1 MNDDLDAMGPIDYL
15 VVAFPGNRMT
25 GEGMPL
31 LIDLRADPFER
42 TPEES
47 FGYPQWLAERM
58 FFMVPAQV
66 TVKKFVDTLK
76 DFPPR
81 QKSASWSLDAVLAA
95 ATQAGGAA
103 K

>member
-1 MNDDLDAMGPIDYL
+1 
-15 VVAFPGNRMT
+15 
-25 GEGMPL
+25 MPL

-58 FFMVPAQV
+58 FFMVPAQA
-66 TVKKFVDTLK
+66 TVKAFVNTLK

-81 QKSASWSLDAVLAA
+81 QKSASWSLDEVLETASH
-95 ATQAGGAA
+95 AGGAA